1 MEILSFIISI
11 ILLILISF
19 KTEIFKH
26 LYPIFE
32 YISLKLSIY
41 LISFLEYISV
51 LLNKIM
57 VSIPKDLVAIKILS
71 INIDDV
77 IGLLGVTNK
86 KQQSILEAII

>member
-1 MEILSFIISI
+1 M
-11 ILLILISF
+11 
-19 KTEIFKH
+19 T
-26 LYPIFE
+26 
-32 YISLKLSIY
+32 IY
-41 LISFLEYISV
+41 LNIYSNKSIAHAEALNEHLDKLSV

-86 KQQSILEAII
+86 KQQSILEAIIWENFDRLTDFLII

>member
-1 MEILSFIISI
+1 
-11 ILLILISF
+11 
-19 KTEIFKH
+19 
-26 LYPIFE
+26 
-32 YISLKLSIY
+32 
-41 LISFLEYISV
+41 
-51 LLNKIM
+51 M